1 MKRLLFVLLILF
13 IAANANG
20 MAIGVIVGSP
30 TALSLK
36 LARIHLEFG
45 YQGIEGGNTSLHFS
59 YEIPFKID
67 FGNQNAIPMYFGVG
81 LFSEF
86 GSNAQMGVRFPI
98 GINFW
103 LAKNIVLFGEI
114 VPAFSVLEKTGFVLF
129 GGVGLRIHFNV
140 KS

>member
-1 MKRLLFVLLILF
+1 MKKPLFVLLILF
-13 IAANANG
+13 TAVNANG
-20 MAIGVIVGSP
+20 TGIGLIVGSP

-45 YQGIEGGNTSLHFS
+45 YRGVEGGNTSLHFS

-67 FGNQNAIPMYFGVG
+67 FGNRNDIPMYFGLG
-81 LFSEF
+81 LFAES
-86 GSNAQMGVRFPI
+86 GPNARMGARFPI

-103 LAKNIVLFGEI
+103 LANNFVLFGEI
-114 VPAFSVLEKTGFVLF
+114 VPAFSVLEKTGFLVF
-129 GGVGLRIHFNV
+129 GGIGMRIYFKV

>member
-1 MKRLLFVLLILF
+1 MKRLLFFLLILF
-13 IAANANG
+13 LAANANG
-20 MAIGVIVGSP
+20 MGIGVIVGSP
-30 TALSLK
+30 TAISLK

-45 YQGIEGGNTSLHFS
+45 YQGIEDGNTSLHFS

-67 FGNQNAIPMYFGVG
+67 FGNQNTIPMYFGVG

-86 GSNAQMGVRFPI
+86 GSNSHMGVRFPI

-103 LAKNIVLFGEI
+103 LAKNFVLFAEI
-114 VPAFSVLEKTGFVLF
+114 VPAFSVLEKTGFTLF
-129 GGVGLRIHFNV
+129 GGVGLRIHFKV